1 MLRIITDTGGDV
13 TYLGAPEIGME
24 AVELAV
30 QFEEFPYDYRN
41 DTDFT
46 VFYETLEKS
55 KKLPTTSQPTPA
67 QYLDIF
73 EDAKEKGDEVLVLT
87 ISAGISG
94 TYQSAMIAQEMS
106 DYDRIS
112 VVDSRH
118 ATVSQ
123 RMLADHA
130 VTLRDAGK
138 SRAEIVAELEEL
150 REQVVLLVL
159 LPTLKFLQ
167 KGGRVP
173 MATAVLG
180 EMLNMKPFVTMQDGK
195 VTPIG
200 KARGLDAGKRALCD
214 QFAADGHDP
223 AYPVYF
229 GYTYNRETG
238 ETFRQETC
246 AKYGLAA
253 DSPLCSVG
261 GVIGTYGGP
270 NCIAIAYKKK

>member
-1 MLRIITDTGGDV
+1 MLRIITDTGSDI
-13 TYLGAPEIGME
+13 TYLGAPALGME
-24 AVELAV
+24 VVELAV

-46 VFYETLEKS
+46 VFYEALAKA
-55 KKLPTTSQPTPA
+55 KNLPTTSQPTPG

-73 EDAKEKGDEVLVLT
+73 EDAKEKGDEVLVIT
-87 ISAGISG
+87 ISGAISG
-94 TYQSAMIAQEMS
+94 TYQSAVMAQEMS
-106 DYDRIS
+106 GYDGIS

-130 VTLRDAGK
+130 VNLRDAGK
-138 SRAEIVAELEEL
+138 SRAEIVAELEAL

-159 LPTLKFLQ
+159 LPTLKLLQ

-173 MATAVLG
+173 AAKAVLG
-180 EMLNMKPFVTMQDGK
+180 EMLNMKPIVTMQDGK

-200 KARGLDAGKRALCD
+200 KARGLEAGKRALLT
-214 QFAADGHDP
+214 QFEADGHAP

-229 GYTYNRETG
+229 GYTYNRENG
-238 ETFRQETC
+238 EAFRQETC